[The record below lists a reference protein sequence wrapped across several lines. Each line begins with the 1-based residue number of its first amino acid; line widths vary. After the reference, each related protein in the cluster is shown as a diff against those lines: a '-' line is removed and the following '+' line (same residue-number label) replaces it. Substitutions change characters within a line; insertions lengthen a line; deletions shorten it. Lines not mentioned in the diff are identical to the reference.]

1 MEEEKQRMMDD
12 LASKKAKGKQ
22 EQTNHAHIT

>member
-1 MEEEKQRMMDD
+1 MEEEKQRMMD
-12 LASKKAKGKQ
+12 LESKKAKGKQ